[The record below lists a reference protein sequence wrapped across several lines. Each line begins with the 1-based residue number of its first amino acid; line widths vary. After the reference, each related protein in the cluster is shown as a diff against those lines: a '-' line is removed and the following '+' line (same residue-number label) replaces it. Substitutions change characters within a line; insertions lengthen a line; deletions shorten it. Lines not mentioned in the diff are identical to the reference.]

1 MYLRLPFN
9 SLCRWTWSWTSGSPS
24 STYPVL
30 GLLACITM
38 PGLMLGN
45 WSYLCA
51 RWALYPWHYILAH
64 SHNSYRTFDSP
75 LSPEIEGSKNIF
87 KCGTYSNSIYNIIL
101 NSSFDNFMHSSS
113 GFWSHSSPTPS
124 GICLLPSMLSSFH
137 IWLHPWRKL
146 LFPRQQPLPT
156 NNSSARTRD
165 GCDLPLP
172 CWDVEGLGLAV
183 TTAAVSSLVPWLCHV
198 QKLAFHI
205 VSPPHLALALL
216 PNSHIVSRVSNA
228 LKCSM

>member
-9 SLCRWTWSWTSGSPS
+9 SLCRWTWSWTSGSLS
-24 STYPVL
+24 STSPVL

-51 RWALYPWHYILAH
+51 RWALYPRRYILAH

-113 GFWSHSSPTPS
+113 GFDHTP
-124 GICLLPSMLSSFH
+124 
-137 IWLHPWRKL
+137 
-146 LFPRQQPLPT
+146 
-156 NNSSARTRD
+156 
-165 GCDLPLP
+165 LPLP
-172 CWDVEGLGLAV
+172 LESVFFPAC
-183 TTAAVSSLVPWLCHV
+183 
-198 QKLAFHI
+198 
-205 VSPPHLALALL
+205 SPPFISGYTHEENYFFPAS
-216 PNSHIVSRVSNA
+216 SHYRLITPQLEPEMDVISHSHA
-228 LKCSM
+228 GMLKGWGLQ